1 MVHLHNT
8 FPLLSP
14 SVLYACRDA
23 GVPVVATLHNYK
35 LACAS
40 GDFFRNG
47 TVCHDCA
54 GHLPGRAVLHGC
66 YRGSRAATA
75 PVALSIAAH
84 RGAWRSMVSAY
95 VFISAAQRDLLSGLG
110 LPPRP
115 GLRPAQLIPQRDG
128 PDRPR
133 RPGGG
138 LRRAAGRGQGAAA
151 ADGRLGP
158 ATWPGRAAAR
168 LRLVIVGT
176 GPLGA
181 GDRAG
186 GPRPGRRSS

>member
-1 MVHLHNT
+1 M
-8 FPLLSP
+8 
-14 SVLYACRDA
+14 
-23 GVPVVATLHNYK
+23 PVVATLHNYK

-47 TVCHDCA
+47 AVCHDCA
-54 GHLPGRAVLHGC
+54 GRLPGRAVLHGC

-110 LPPRP
+110 LPPDRVFV
-115 GLRPAQLIPQRDG
+115 RHNMIPRRDG

-133 RPGGG
+133 GPVVVY
-138 LRRAAGRGQGAAA
+138 AGRLDEAKGAPG
-151 ADGRLGP
+151 ADGRLGQLPGP
-158 ATWPGRAAAR
+158 ARRRGRCAWSSSGPGRWSRRSAAGR
-168 LRLVIVGT
+168 
-176 GPLGA
+176 
-181 GDRAG
+181 RA
-186 GPRPGRRSS
+186 GRRSS

>member
-1 MVHLHNT
+1 M
-8 FPLLSP
+8 LSP

-54 GHLPGRAVLHGC
+54 GHLPSRAVLHGC

-84 RGAWRSMVSAY
+84 RGAWRSMVSPTCSSQRP
-95 VFISAAQRDLLSGLG
+95 SA
-110 LPPRP
+110 
-115 GLRPAQLIPQRDG
+115 
-128 PDRPR
+128 
-133 RPGGG
+133 
-138 LRRAAGRGQGAAA
+138 
-151 ADGRLGP
+151 
-158 ATWPGRAAAR
+158 TC
-168 LRLVIVGT
+168 
-176 GPLGA
+176 
-181 GDRAG
+181 
-186 GPRPGRRSS
+186 